1 MNTTPSRRDFL
12 TATSAVLSAPLLAA
26 AADTPPVRVAVVGT
40 GGRGSDLI
48 RKLVDLREAKLV
60 GICDN
65 YPPHLKYGA
74 KYAGKGVAT
83 FTSYEAMLAET
94 KPAAVFV
101 AVPLHLHYDMC
112 MQAME
117 QGAQVYCEK
126 SLCYSL
132 AQAQSL
138 AARVKALGT
147 VFQVGLQRRA
157 NPVYEQATA
166 MAQRGMIGTI
176 TAVKCQWHRNHPWR
190 RPLPIG
196 KDDPRYDRLDRK
208 LNWRL
213 YRAYSHGLYTEL
225 ASHQMDVVNRILGV
239 APKRVWATGGVD
251 YWRDGREAAD
261 NIFCTY
267 EYILPDPATPEAAP
281 RTVRATYSAL
291 LSNAFEGASEL
302 FLGTK
307 GSLLIT
313 RNKCLFYREGVA
325 VPDAAAGSG
334 NPDGADAVTSGKT
347 LLVNTDPWTHRGE
360 PTEFAIEGD
369 DTRWAVRSF
378 LQHVQTKDPKT
389 ICDVNVGVDNLAT
402 VMMAH
407 DSMGRGMPVMYPL

>member
-1 MNTTPSRRDFL
+1 MSFSVNRREFM
-12 TATSAVLSAPLLAA
+12 TATSGALLAAPILDA

-48 RKLVDLREAKLV
+48 RKLADLREAEIV

-65 YPPHLKYGA
+65 YSPHLKYGA
-74 KYAGKGVAT
+74 KYAGEGVAT
-83 FTSYEAMLAET
+83 FKSYETMLAET
-94 KPAAVFV
+94 KPEAVFV
-101 AVPLHLHYDMC
+101 AVPLHLHYEMSI
-112 MQAME
+112 QALD
-117 QGAQVYCEK
+117 QDAHVYCEK

-132 AQAQSL
+132 AQAQAL
-138 AARVKALGT
+138 AARVTALGA

-157 NPVYEQATA
+157 NPVYEQAAA
-166 MAQRGMIGTI
+166 MVQSGMLGTI

-196 KDDPRYDRLDRK
+196 AEDPRHARLERK

-213 YRAYSHGLYTEL
+213 YREYSHGLYTEL

-239 APKRVWATGGVD
+239 PPARVFATGGVD
-251 YWRDGREAAD
+251 YWRDGREAED

-267 EYILPDPATPEAAP
+267 EYALTDPATPEAP
-281 RTVRATYSAL
+281 HRTVRATYSAL

-302 FLGTK
+302 FMGTK

-325 VPDAAAGSG
+325 VPDAVAGSG

-347 LLVNTDPWTHRGE
+347 LLVNTDPWVHRGK

-378 LQHVQTKDPKT
+378 LQHVQTKNPET
-389 ICDVNVGVDNLAT
+389 ICD
-402 VMMAH
+402 
-407 DSMGRGMPVMYPL
+407 